1 MRGYPWRVSK
11 ANYGGLLKLQINS
24 EIENFS
30 GRVLEGERMRRVNQ
44 RYEGAVPRP
53 SFSED

>member
-30 GRVLEGERMRRVNQ
+30 GRVLEGERMRRVDQ